1 MGDALFQ
8 TNLCR
13 DNLLQSEVPRE
24 DNLLQRKV
32 SSGQVILEESV
43 WGGGGGIL
51 LFSFLRK
58 FC

>member
-8 TNLCR
+8 SNMCG

-32 SSGQVILEESV
+32 SSGQVTLE
-43 WGGGGGIL
+43 
-51 LFSFLRK
+51 
-58 FC
+58 